1 VKGLLFLA
9 EDEALRNHLKGLTV
23 SDQRSD
29 NEGVARPV
37 GVWFGQPDQEIRDQ
51 SYPYITIDMIDVA
64 EARERAMRGLVSPY
78 YLEPEL
84 SSDEG
89 WVIDM
94 PIPIN
99 IDYQVTTF
107 ARNPRHDRQILS
119 QLMFDK
125 LKLRFGYLLPNDDT
139 VRRLDVLDI
148 TKRDTVEAGKRLFMN
163 AITVRVSS
171 EISQTDVKTL
181 QKVQDI
187 NISGPDVA
195 PRQEYLG
202 PISDNTY

>member
-1 VKGLLFLA
+1 MKGPLFLA
-9 EDEALRNHLKGLTV
+9 EDEALRNHLKGMTV
-23 SDQRSD
+23 TDQRAA

-37 GVWFGQPDQEIRDQ
+37 GVWFGQPDQELRDQ

-64 EARERAMRGLVSPY
+64 EARERAMRGVVSPY

-89 WVIDM
+89 WEMDI
-94 PIPIN
+94 PIPLN

-107 ARNPRHDRQILS
+107 ARKPRHDRQILS
-119 QLMFDK
+119 QLMFDR
-125 LKLRFGYLLPNDDT
+125 LRLRFGYLLPDDDT

-171 EISQTDVKTL
+171 EISQSQLKTL
-181 QKVQDI
+181 YKVQET
-187 NISGPDVA
+187 NISGPGVA
-195 PRQEYLG
+195 PRQEFLG
-202 PISDNTY
+202 PISDNRY

>member
-1 VKGLLFLA
+1 MKGPLFLA
-9 EDEALRNHLKGLTV
+9 EDEAIRNHLKGLIV
-23 SDQRSD
+23 SDQRAA
-29 NEGVARPV
+29 NEGVPRPV

-64 EARERAMRGLVSPY
+64 EARERAMRGVVSPY

-89 WVIDM
+89 WEIDI
-94 PIPIN
+94 PVPIN

-107 ARNPRHDRQILS
+107 ARNPRHDRQILG
-119 QLMFDK
+119 QLMVDK
-125 LKLRFGYLLPNDDT
+125 LRLRFGYLLPNDDT

-171 EISQTDVKTL
+171 EISQTDAKNIY
-181 QKVQDI
+181 KVQGI
-187 NISGPDVA
+187 NISGPSA
-195 PRQEYLG
+195 TPRQEYLG
-202 PISDNTY
+202 PISDNRY

>member
-1 VKGLLFLA
+1 MKGPLFLA

-64 EARERAMRGLVSPY
+64 EARERAMRGVVSPY

-89 WVIDM
+89 WEIDM

-125 LKLRFGYLLPNDDT
+125 LKLRFGYLLPNDTT

-171 EISQTDVKTL
+171 EIAQTDAKNIY
-181 QKVQDI
+181 KVQGI
-187 NISGPDVA
+187 NISGPNA
-195 PRQEYLG
+195 TPRQEYIG
-202 PISDNTY
+202 PISDNIY